1 MRKLIALSPL
11 LTAVVA
17 ATLSVGVA
25 APAQA
30 ANGWNATVQCTK
42 FRIADSSGHGF
53 FNGHGWAKTKDL
65 AWKAAIKDANDQMP
79 RGYRAKHCVK
89 KKIVRG

>member
-1 MRKLIALSPL
+1 MRKLIAISPL
-11 LTAVVA
+11 VTAAVA
-17 ATLSVGVA
+17 AALSVGVA

-42 FRIADSSGHGF
+42 WRISDDSGHGY
-53 FNGHGWAKTKDL
+53 FNGHGWANTQSL

-79 RGYRAKHCVK
+79 AGYRAKHCTK

>member
-1 MRKLIALSPL
+1 MRKSSVISSLAT
-11 LTAVVA
+11 TAVA
-17 ATLSVGVA
+17 AVLSLGVA

-30 ANGWNATVQCTK
+30 ANGWNAHVQCTK
-42 FRIADSSGHGF
+42 WRISDSSGHGPVQ
-53 FNGHGWAKTKDL
+53 GHGWAKTTGL

-89 KKIVRG
+89 KTIKRG